1 MSRGERADDVDDTDL
16 SESRLPAL
24 PAAAAWFRPALAGAT
39 DGRPGGGGGGGG
51 GGGDVPASG
60 AAGGGRLA
68 GTSGR
73 PGLPWRLPRY
83 PPDATPSATVPALPS
98 GPARGVWT
106 GEVGAGDTTRPEAW
120 LWWRGGVIVP
130 GAGAGAGGGDVVV
143 VEAGGAGAPDA
154 KGKPMG
160 LSDTAPGGTGDDDV
174 DVEAGGGGGAVC
186 VATVETCESKEV
198 AGERAS

>member
-24 PAAAAWFRPALAGAT
+24 PAAAAWCRPAQAGAT

-51 GGGDVPASG
+51 GDVPSSC

-83 PPDATPSATVPALPS
+83 PPDATPSATVPELPS
-98 GPARGVWT
+98 GPARGVWM

-120 LWWRGGVIVP
+120 LWWRGGVVVP
-130 GAGAGAGGGDVVV
+130 GDSTGAGAGGGDVVV
-143 VEAGGAGAPDA
+143 VVAGGAGAPDA

-174 DVEAGGGGGAVC
+174 DVGAGGGAV
-186 VATVETCESKEV
+186 
-198 AGERAS
+198 